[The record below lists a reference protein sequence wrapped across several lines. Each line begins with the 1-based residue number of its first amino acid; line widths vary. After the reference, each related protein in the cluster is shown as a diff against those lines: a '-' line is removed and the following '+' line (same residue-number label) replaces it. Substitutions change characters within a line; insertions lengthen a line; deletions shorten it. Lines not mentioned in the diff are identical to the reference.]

1 VQCSNSAAATDYPG
15 NPVKETSMFKVD
27 QFSAANE
34 AAINQFAHFAQLSL
48 ANLEKFAEIG
58 LDAARD
64 SVEQATAHAAALA
77 GAKDVHEV
85 IAINSAA
92 LEPVMKRAYA
102 YSRTVYE
109 SAAETNA
116 EVKKVFEKQAAEAN
130 KTAVAGLEEAFK
142 YAPAGS
148 EAYVGNVKSAMA
160 AAQSAYA
167 NLAAINKQL
176 YDTVEKTVEQNV
188 ATVQSAAKAPKA
200 PVRKAKRR

>member
-1 VQCSNSAAATDYPG
+1 
-15 NPVKETSMFKVD
+15 MFKAD
-27 QFSAANE
+27 QFNASNE
-34 AAINQFAHFAQLSL
+34 AVINQFAHFAQLSL

-85 IAINSAA
+85 IALNSAA

-109 SAAETNA
+109 TAAETNA
-116 EVKKVFEKQAAEAN
+116 EVKKVLEKQATEAN
-130 KTAVAGLEEAFK
+130 KSAVASLEEAFK
-142 YAPAGS
+142 FAPAGS
-148 EAYVGNVKSAMA
+148 EAYVGNVKSAIA
-160 AAQSAYA
+160 AAQSAYS
-167 NLAAINKQL
+167 NLAAVNKQIF
-176 YDTVEKTVEQNV
+176 DSVEKTVEQNV

-200 PVRKAKRR
+200 PVRKASKRK